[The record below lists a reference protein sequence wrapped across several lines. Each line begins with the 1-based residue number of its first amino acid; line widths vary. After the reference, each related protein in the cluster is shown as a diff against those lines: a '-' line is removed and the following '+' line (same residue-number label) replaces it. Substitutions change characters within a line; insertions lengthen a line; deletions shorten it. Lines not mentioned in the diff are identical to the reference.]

1 MRPDFEKMSKADL
14 RAYVLENR
22 EDLEALRSLISRSPN
37 AIRYNFPNTEE
48 GRAQMRGCF
57 GERLMVN
64 FEVYHAVNAN

>member
-22 EDLEALRSLISRSPN
+22 EDLEALRSLMSRRSPN

-48 GRAQMRGCF
+48 GRAQMREVLRRKIN
-57 GERLMVN
+57 GEL
-64 FEVYHAVNAN
+64 